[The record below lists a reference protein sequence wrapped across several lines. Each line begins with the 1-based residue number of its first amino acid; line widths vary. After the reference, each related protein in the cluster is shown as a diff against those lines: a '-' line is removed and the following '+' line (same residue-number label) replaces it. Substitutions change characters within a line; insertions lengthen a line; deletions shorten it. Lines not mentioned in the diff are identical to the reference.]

1 MGGRGG
7 LLLVVVAVVVG
18 GVVVRPHRPS
28 PLRFGGACGRRGFG
42 DLVRYVA
49 LSASHP
55 NR

>member
-1 MGGRGG
+1 MGGWGG
-7 LLLVVVAVVVG
+7 LLLGVVVVVVV
-18 GVVVRPHRPS
+18 VVVRPHRPS